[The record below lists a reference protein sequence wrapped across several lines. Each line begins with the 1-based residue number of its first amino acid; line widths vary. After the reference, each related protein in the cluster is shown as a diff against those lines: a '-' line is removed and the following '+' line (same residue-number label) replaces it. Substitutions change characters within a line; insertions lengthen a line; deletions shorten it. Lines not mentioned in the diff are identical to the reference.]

1 MSGRGMLQLA
11 GVALAILAVLLLA
24 RGVGLRWDP
33 FDLQGRRLDAAR
45 ARAEQAGA
53 EHRAAVAARD
63 GERQIT
69 EALARTHQTEAAL
82 ARATATAIQQA
93 RQADDADQAL
103 APDRV
108 RRLHEHDRR
117 LCEHAPDLCAAAGPA
132 DPAG

>member
-1 MSGRGMLQLA
+1 MSGRGMLHLA
-11 GVALAILAVLLLA
+11 AVGVIILIVLLVA

-45 ARAEQAGA
+45 VRADQA
-53 EHRAAVAARD
+53 ETESRATAAARD
-63 GERQIT
+63 GERQIN

-82 ARATATAIQQA
+82 ARATATALQQA
-93 RQADDADQAL
+93 RQADDADNSL

-108 RRLHEHDRR
+108 RRLHDHDRR
-117 LCEHAPDLCAAAGPA
+117 LCEHAPDLCTAADPS

>member
-1 MSGRGMLQLA
+1 MSGRGMLHLA

-33 FDLQGRRLDAAR
+33 FDLQGRRLEQAR
-45 ARAEQAGA
+45 ARAERAGA
-53 EHRAAVAARD
+53 EHRAAAAERD

-69 EALARTHQTEAAL
+69 EVLARTHQTEAAL
-82 ARATATAIQQA
+82 ARVTATAIQQA

-108 RRLHEHDRR
+108 RRLHDHDRR
-117 LCEHAPDLCAAAGPA
+117 LCEHAPNLCAAAGPA